1 MPDFSDRCRR
11 AAHDAH
17 ALIEQWIGQ
26 TGLPSDALPRLLAY
40 FSDDFSMVTTDGQ
53 RLPDGA
59 LPGLFARLAGSRP
72 GLSIRIDEF
81 AVLHASAG
89 SAVLTYRESHT
100 WHGGATVRRAT
111 ASFIADADGHPRW
124 RHLHELSLI
133 HISEAHET

>member
-1 MPDFSDRCRR
+1 MPDFSERCRR

-26 TGLPSDALPRLLAY
+26 TDLPPATLPRLLAH
-40 FSDDFSMVTTDGQ
+40 FADDFSMVTTDGQ

-72 GLSIRIDEF
+72 GLRIRIDEL
-81 AVLHASAG
+81 AVLHADAG

-111 ASFIADADGHPRW
+111 ASFIAAEDGRPLW
-124 RHLHELSLI
+124 RHLHETWVAGKDS
-133 HISEAHET
+133 AP